1 MCFSKNDIFHI
12 TRELEKRGHEV
23 AVIYG
28 SLPPGYFF
36 RVIVVCK
43 KKCLFQLGTKLL
55 QAQRFNDPNDSCK
68 IMVATDAIG
77 MGLNLY
83 VRTVLI
89 FKIKSLDV
97 CFLNR
102 SIKRV
107 VFYSLVKPQLNEQGE
122 KEKDTVTTSQALQIS
137 GRAGR

>member
-1 MCFSKNDIFHI
+1 M
-12 TRELEKRGHEV
+12 
-23 AVIYG
+23 
-28 SLPPGYFF
+28 
-36 RVIVVCK
+36 IVVCK
-43 KKCLFQLGTKLL
+43 KKFLFQLGTKLL

-97 CFLNR
+97 FLNR

-107 VFYSLVKPQLNEQGE
+107 IFYSLVKPQLNEQGE
-122 KEKDTVTTSQALQIS
+122 KEKDTVTTSQALQIA
-137 GRAGR
+137 GRAGRYNIEENIIKILSLYSVLCLDLQVLFQMVK